1 MDKEEEIGQLLDAL
15 EGKVEEESDGEVQGE
30 EKGSEEVVEE
40 KAEEVEEE
48 EEEEV
53 VEEEKTEE
61 VEEEKK
67 EESVVDEKD
76 KTISELRAQIE
87 ALSKPKE
94 EPVEKHEPSE
104 VDVTIPEQDF
114 VGDIDVDD
122 VVRDPKSLNSL
133 LNKVYTKAAKD
144 IFKMVSE
151 SNAKSLPNIVREN
164 IELVNNL
171 KATHDKFYAENPQLA
186 GFKKAVAA
194 TFKDVQEG
202 NKGKSYEEIL
212 SLTASEAYKR
222 LGLKKD
228 SKPQLKSVPKLPS
241 KQGGGTKP
249 SSKSA
254 PKGVETEIDE
264 MLKTAGD

>member
-15 EGKVEEESDGEVQGE
+15 EGNVEEDPNENEVQGE
-30 EKGSEEVVEE
+30 EGKEEVVEE
-40 KAEEVEEE
+40 KAEEEEK
-48 EEEEV
+48 EEEV

-67 EESVVDEKD
+67 EEPIPDEKD
-76 KTISELRAQIE
+76 KTISDLRAQIE
-87 ALSKPKE
+87 ALSKSKE
-94 EPVEKHEPSE
+94 EKVEETKPEE
-104 VDVTIPEQDF
+104 VDVTISEQDF
-114 VGDIDVDD
+114 VSDVDIDE

-144 IFKMVSE
+144 IFKLVSE

-164 IELVNNL
+164 IEIVNNL
-171 KATHDKFYAENPQLA
+171 KAMHDKFYADNPQLSE
-186 GFKKAVAA
+186 FKKAVAA

-212 SLTASEAYKR
+212 SLTASETYKR
-222 LGLKKD
+222 LGLKKGD
-228 SKPQLKSVPKLPS
+228 KPVLKSVPKLPS
-241 KQGGGTKP
+241 KQGGGSKP
-249 SSKSA
+249 ASKSA